1 MPFEELK
8 KNKPTVQWIED
19 DSNSDYYTE
28 EYINAINEILDVY
41 IINLEKLESKPNN
54 LKIMNAVNKAVSRI
68 NKLNEN
74 YVYFEKRKIEELYEF
89 IYTAAQTTGLK
100 KMTIEKI
107 KKKKDKVNMAMG
119 MAVSFIILVLVV
131 LVTKIFSNVYVFSWG
146 MLAGFMVVIG
156 LSIYFFIQGKTKTAF
171 GMILSYF
178 IDIFFFLLFFY
189 ALIVHGY
196 IPL

>member
-19 DSNSDYYTE
+19 DSNSDYFIV

-54 LKIMNAVNKAVSRI
+54 LKIMFAVNKAVSRI

-74 YVYFEKRKIEELYEF
+74 YVYFERSKIEELYVF
-89 IYTAAQTTGLK
+89 IYTAAQTAGLK

-119 MAVSFIILVLVV
+119 MAVSFIILVLEV
-131 LVTKIFSNVYVFSWG
+131 LVTTIFSNVYVFSWG

-156 LSIYFFIQGKTKTAF
+156 LSIYFFIQGKT
-171 GMILSYF
+171 
-178 IDIFFFLLFFY
+178 
-189 ALIVHGY
+189 
-196 IPL
+196 

>member
-19 DSNSDYYTE
+19 DSNSDYFIV

-41 IINLEKLESKPNN
+41 IINLEKLESKSNN

-68 NKLNEN
+68 NKINEN

-89 IYTAAQTTGLK
+89 IYIAAQTAGLK

-107 KKKKDKVNMAMG
+107 KKKDKVNIAMG
-119 MAVSFIILVLVV
+119 MAVSFIILGLVV
-131 LVTKIFSNVYVFSWG
+131 LVTKFFSNVYVFSWG

-171 GMILSYF
+171 GIIFSYF
-178 IDIFFFLLFFY
+178 IDIFFFLLLFFILV
-189 ALIVHGY
+189 ALRY
-196 IPL
+196 ITP

>member
-19 DSNSDYYTE
+19 DSNSDYFIV

-54 LKIMNAVNKAVSRI
+54 LKIMNAVNKAVSRM
-68 NKLNEN
+68 NKINEN

-89 IYTAAQTTGLK
+89 IYIAAQTAGLK

-107 KKKKDKVNMAMG
+107 KKKDKVNIAMG
-119 MAVSFIILVLVV
+119 MAVSFIILGLVA
-131 LVTKIFSNVYVFSWG
+131 LVIKFFSNVYVFSWG

-156 LSIYFFIQGKTKTAF
+156 LSIYFFIQGKTKTAI

-178 IDIFFFLLFFY
+178 IVIFFFLLFFY
-189 ALIVHGY
+189 ALIDHGY

>member
-19 DSNSDYYTE
+19 DSNSDYFIV

-54 LKIMNAVNKAVSRI
+54 LKIMNAVNKAVSRM
-68 NKLNEN
+68 NKINEN

-89 IYTAAQTTGLK
+89 IYIAAQTAGLK

-107 KKKKDKVNMAMG
+107 KKKDKVNIAMG
-119 MAVSFIILVLVV
+119 MAVSFIILGLVA
-131 LVTKIFSNVYVFSWG
+131 LVIKFFSNVYVFSWG

-156 LSIYFFIQGKTKTAF
+156 LSIYFYIQGKTKTAF

-178 IDIFFFLLFFY
+178 IDIFFFLLLFFILV
-189 ALIVHGY
+189 ALRY
-196 IPL
+196 ITP